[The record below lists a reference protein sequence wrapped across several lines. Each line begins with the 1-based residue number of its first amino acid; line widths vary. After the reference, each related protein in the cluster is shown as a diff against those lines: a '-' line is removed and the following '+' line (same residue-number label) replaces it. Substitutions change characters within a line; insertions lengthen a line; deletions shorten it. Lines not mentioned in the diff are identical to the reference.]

1 MLVLAAEISAHDLLE
16 VVVVSLVAGVAIT
29 ALYSLVVRWGA
40 KTAEAARTGHN
51 GGVLAYGTLTVV
63 AFLVFA
69 AGVIYGVQVMLSS
82 K

>member
-1 MLVLAAEISAHDLLE
+1 MPVPVAQISAHDLLE

-29 ALYSLVVRWGA
+29 TLFALVVRWGA
-40 KTAEAARTGHN
+40 KATEALHTGHSSARI
-51 GGVLAYGTLTVV
+51 AYGTLTTV

-69 AGVIYGVQVMLSS
+69 AGVVYGVQVMLS